1 MSKGPTYGVVLLTEL
16 PIPNGGGFVQA
27 TPDREEL
34 ISVAQISK
42 RTVAAYE
49 LLTIHYL
56 QQSEEIERL
65 TAVIRRV
72 IAGNWSLTDLQE
84 AIGDLAESGS

>member
-1 MSKGPTYGVVLLTEL
+1 MSKGPITRVLLLTEL
-16 PIPNGGGFVQA
+16 PIPKGGGFVHA
-27 TPDREEL
+27 MPDRDEL
-34 ISVAQISK
+34 IRVKQISP
-42 RTVAAYE
+42 RTVAAFE
-49 LLTIHYL
+49 LLTEHYL

-84 AIGDLAESGS
+84 AIGDLTESGS